1 MRPGSLLA
9 VVSQIKAFSSL
20 HADCFIMERLG
31 VTSANAEVTCFY
43 IDAFVLVTQQ
53 VTPGCGVDSVF
64 ACYQHVCAYILA
76 G

>member
-1 MRPGSLLA
+1 M
-9 VVSQIKAFSSL
+9 
-20 HADCFIMERLG
+20 
-31 VTSANAEVTCFY
+31 TSANAEVTWFY

-64 ACYQHVCAYILA
+64 VCYQHVCAYILA